1 MDLEEP
7 SFDSE
12 DAEKTLMLL
21 KVKLKELS
29 GSIKFSKVVFSQQVG
44 LGDRKEE
51 TETVLYDIWFCYMED
66 KQL

>member
-1 MDLEEP
+1 
-7 SFDSE
+7 
-12 DAEKTLMLL
+12 MLL
-21 KVKLKELS
+21 KVKLKELN

>member
-12 DAEKTLMLL
+12 DAEKTLTLL

-44 LGDRKEE
+44 LGDRR
-51 TETVLYDIWFCYMED
+51 DRDCII
-66 KQL
+66 